1 MVDVM
6 KFLTRLAV
14 SLASSAVAILLCALL
29 IDRFTLSWGGIVVA
43 VVVFTVAQLLLAPT
57 VTKLVSRYAEGFV
70 GGAGLASTLLALWI
84 STLPSGGLRIEGAG
98 TWVVATVLMWVL
110 TTAAALIITVALR
123 KRSRR
128 HSATA
133 TG

>member
-1 MVDVM
+1 M

-43 VVVFTVAQLLLAPT
+43 VIVFTVAQLLLAPA

-70 GGAGLASTLLALWI
+70 GGAGLVSTLLALWI
-84 STLPSGGLRIEGAG
+84 ATLPSGGLRIQGAG
-98 TWVVATVLMWVL
+98 TWVIATVLMWVF
-110 TTAAALIITVALR
+110 TTAAALIITVVLR
-123 KRSRR
+123 KRAGR
-128 HSATA
+128 HSVTA
-133 TG
+133 AE

>member
-43 VVVFTVAQLLLAPT
+43 VIVFTVAQLLLAPA
-57 VTKLVSRYAEGFV
+57 VTKLVSRYAGGFV
-70 GGAGLASTLLALWI
+70 GGAGLVSTLLALWI
-84 STLPSGGLRIEGAG
+84 ATLPSGGLRIQGAG
-98 TWVVATVLMWVL
+98 TWVIATVLMWVF
-110 TTAAALIITVALR
+110 TTAAALIITVVLR
-123 KRSRR
+123 KRAGR

-133 TG
+133 AE